1 MNLTSLLSVDRST
14 HGDMSTLDCLPS
26 QGDPADLAS
35 DGNHTAPIPIGS
47 PTTPLTQDTAAAL
60 IVQDTAAA
68 PPIQGSLATLLA
80 HMISGK
86 PTPPTAEPAHSPIS
100 PQPILG
106 ESAAMAATATV
117 VAKHKPKAR
126 RGITHRGPSGKREA
140 IALQRAKKAT
150 R

>member
-14 HGDMSTLDCLPS
+14 HGDMSTLDRLPS

-47 PTTPLTQDTAAAL
+47 PTTLLT
-60 IVQDTAAA
+60 QDTAAA

-80 HMISGK
+80 HMISGQ
-86 PTPPTAEPAHSPIS
+86 PTPPTAEPAHIPTS

-106 ESAAMAATATV
+106 ESAAMAATAAV
-117 VAKHKPKAR
+117 AAKHKPKAR